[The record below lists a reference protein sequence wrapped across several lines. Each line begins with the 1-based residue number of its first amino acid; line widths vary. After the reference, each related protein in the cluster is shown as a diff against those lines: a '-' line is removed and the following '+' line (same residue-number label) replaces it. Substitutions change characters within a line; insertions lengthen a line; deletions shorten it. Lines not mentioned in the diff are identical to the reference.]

1 MRKTTVEK
9 DDSSLFEEKEQTAF
23 SKIAYHRAGIF
34 IFLGALFLVFI
45 GLVLPKPWQQTIHK
59 YGLELF
65 SPVIWIWDKTVK
77 TIDDYTS
84 SLKTLDQVQL
94 ELKELKAKNAQLAM
108 ENSYLT
114 HLRQENERL
123 KEMLSFRHA
132 SRYRLLAC
140 RVISRDPTNWW
151 NDLLIDVGWADDN
164 ELYSDLPVVT
174 PRGVVGKTGIVARHT
189 TEVILLT
196 NENCKISAMTEVS
209 KDQGLV
215 VGAGTNGENKPYSR
229 MIYLPRNSQV
239 GVGERVLTSGLGGV
253 FPPGLYIGSVIQ
265 LEPLDASH
273 NFGLYREVIL
283 DTGVD
288 LTQLNELFVILV
300 GKRE

>member
-1 MRKTTVEK
+1 MRKSPVEK
-9 DDSSLFEEKEQTAF
+9 ETSTLFEEKEESPF
-23 SKIAYHRAGIF
+23 SKIAYYRAAIF

-45 GLVLPKPWQQTIHK
+45 GLFLPKSWQNSIHK
-59 YGLELF
+59 LGLEVF
-65 SPVIWIWDKTVK
+65 SPVIWVWDKTVK
-77 TIDDYTS
+77 TIDEYTS
-84 SLKTLDQVQL
+84 SLKTLDQVQV

-108 ENSYLT
+108 ENSYLA
-114 HLRQENERL
+114 HLREENERL
-123 KEMLSFRHA
+123 KEMLSFRHS

-151 NDLLIDVGWADDN
+151 NDILIDVGWADES

-215 VGAGTNGENKPYSR
+215 IGAGTNGENKPYSR
-229 MIYLPRNSQV
+229 LVYLPRNSQV

-253 FPPGLYIGSVIQ
+253 FPPGLYIGSVVQ
-265 LEPLDASH
+265 VEPLDASH
-273 NFGLYREVIL
+273 NFGLYREAIL

-288 LTQLNELFVILV
+288 LSQLNEMFVILI
-300 GKRE
+300 GKRQ